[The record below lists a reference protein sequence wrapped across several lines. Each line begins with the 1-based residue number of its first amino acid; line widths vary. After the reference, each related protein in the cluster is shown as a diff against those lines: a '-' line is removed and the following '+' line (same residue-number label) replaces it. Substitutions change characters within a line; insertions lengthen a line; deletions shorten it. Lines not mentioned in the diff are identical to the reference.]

1 MKILLGSSRVAMKL
15 LLKILLQCCL
25 PVDGSSAGRAGSAQA
40 ARADGVG
47 RAGAQRRAP
56 TRVRAPTA
64 GGEAAPPPQVRTP
77 PGSGSGCAGDA
88 EGGEKRT
95 LGIACEEG
103 ESVRGGMRGWRGCA
117 HRRGA
122 PAQSLCPPAPL
133 CLFFIFFFP
142 MFIWSIPRFKK
153 KPKKIPNY
161 REKKINANP
170 HYRLG
175 ASFPID
181 SSCPPAPVR
190 VWAAGGDE
198 RVGTRHRE

>member
-1 MKILLGSSRVAMKL
+1 MGECA
-15 LLKILLQCCL
+15 
-25 PVDGSSAGRAGSAQA
+25 
-40 ARADGVG
+40 
-47 RAGAQRRAP
+47 
-56 TRVRAPTA
+56 A
-64 GGEAAPPPQVRTP
+64 GGDART
-77 PGSGSGCAGDA
+77 A
-88 EGGEKRT
+88 EELQRKVSA
-95 LGIACEEG
+95 L
-103 ESVRGGMRGWRGCA
+103 
-117 HRRGA
+117 
-122 PAQSLCPPAPL
+122 LPL
-133 CLFFIFFFP
+133 FVSFLFFFFP